1 MAKKNTYADMMKQ
14 LSNKKAKYQQGL
26 DEANRMGN
34 RSGIADYERRIAAVE
49 SGMDELFSAQEASKA
64 PKMGMGGRTGMYAG
78 GGMTKNE
85 AMYKLGG
92 TYMQGPEQ
100 VNAGVTPWL
109 PKAENGMDTGA
120 GFTKEN
126 WMQYVQL
133 RNAAQG
139 GRITPDGMQKLAA
152 MQAKVDAAL
161 AAGWKESDLYDGWD
175 GTPTPEVQAQ
185 REATAKLEATRAA
198 SDAERVARVAA
209 GVDAEPSGL
218 NPYAPAIEKNSKR
231 IVEMDWDGTPGV
243 YHKNGKMYRIAA
255 KGGPYLAT
263 EPMLKDI
270 QDHGYNDFLGRM
282 NSGVFYGGG
291 VGQSETNPYL
301 KVPFLNKAA
310 REAAINESPAI
321 AEQYVPAADDRALLQ
336 GAQAGPQNQNA
347 LMLGLLNETQPIVT
361 PTTAPTTAG
370 PTAATTSTAPTTAA
384 PSSTG
389 TAAAAPAAVAPEAEV
404 IPTLAGRSAGP
415 VLNTAKGDMYY
426 PLGAPI
432 GLQGDTTPGAATDPT
447 IPTRSHGLYD
457 LKNRAAN
464 TLSGLGTKLFGD
476 GNSAI
481 NQNAGIIAGGLSQL
495 VPQAMQMKRMGDV
508 QGPID
513 LPSMRAMTMNTN
525 VDTSKAIQEV
535 KDAEMRSTAA
545 IDANVSNP
553 VVAAAMKR
561 AAQRATQEQVGN
573 LSFQAAQQEN
583 QLRNQN
589 LNQLRKISDTNQGIF
604 AQNEQ
609 RRVDFEN
616 ERLAAMNNARM
627 GMGDTLGVMFND
639 FQRQA
644 LDREKLKYMREAYDP
659 YNLGITD
666 EERNN
671 NSNG

>member
-14 LSNKKAKYQQGL
+14 LSNKKAKYQEGL
-26 DEANRMGN
+26 DESNRMGN
-34 RSGIADYERRIAAVE
+34 RGGIADYERRIAAVE
-49 SGMDELFSAQEASKA
+49 AGMDELFGAQESSKA
-64 PKMGMGGRTGMYAG
+64 PQMEMGGRTSMYAG
-78 GGMTKNE
+78 GGMTKKE

-109 PKAENGMDTGA
+109 PKAENGMDTGG
-120 GFTKEN
+120 GFTKES

-139 GRITPDGMQKLAA
+139 GRITPDGQRMLAVL
-152 MQAKVDAAL
+152 QAKVDSAL
-161 AAGWKESDLYDGWD
+161 DAGLKESDLYEGWD
-175 GTPTPEVQAQ
+175 GVPTPEVQAQ

-198 SDAERVARVAA
+198 SDAERAARVAA
-209 GVDAEPSGL
+209 GVNTESAGP
-218 NPYAPAIEKNSKR
+218 NPYAKAIEKNSKR
-231 IVEMDWDGTPGV
+231 VVEMDWDGTPGV
-243 YHKNGKMYRIAA
+243 YHKNGKMYRIASR
-255 KGGPYLAT
+255 GGAYLAT

-270 QDHGYNDFLGRM
+270 QDHGYNDFLGRL
-282 NSGVFYGGG
+282 NSGVFSGGG
-291 VGQSETNPYL
+291 VGQSETNPNL

-310 REAAINESPAI
+310 REAAVNESPAL
-321 AEQYVPAADDRALLQ
+321 AQQYAPTGEDRALLS
-336 GAQAGPQNQNA
+336 GAQAVPQDQNA
-347 LMLGLLNETQPIVT
+347 RMLGMLNDTQPVVT
-361 PTTAPTTAG
+361 PTSAPTTAG
-370 PTAATTSTAPTTAA
+370 PTAATTSSAPTTAVSTA
-384 PSSTG
+384 TG
-389 TAAAAPAAVAPEAEV
+389 TTATAPEVEV
-404 IPTLAGRSAGP
+404 IPTLAGSSASP

-426 PLGAPI
+426 PLGAPL
-432 GLQGDTTPGAATDPT
+432 GLQGDVTTRAAVDPT
-447 IPTRSHGLYD
+447 LPTKSHGLSD
-457 LKNRAAN
+457 LTNRGAN
-464 TLSGLGTKLFGD
+464 TFGRGLEAIKGMG
-476 GNSAI
+476 GNAGNPI
-481 NQNAGIIAGGLSQL
+481 NQNLGILAGGVSQL
-495 VPQAMQMKRMGDV
+495 VPQAMQMKRMADV
-508 QGPID
+508 QGPVD
-513 LPSMRAMTMNTN
+513 LPTMRAMTMNSN
-525 VDTSKAIQEV
+525 VDTSQAINDIRQ
-535 KDAEMRSTAA
+535 AEARSTAA

-573 LSFQAAQQEN
+573 ISFQAAQQEN

-589 LNQLRKISDTNQGIF
+589 LNQLRRVSDTNQGVF

-644 LDREKLKYMREAYDP
+644 LDRNKLKYMREAYDP
-659 YNLGITD
+659 YNLGITN